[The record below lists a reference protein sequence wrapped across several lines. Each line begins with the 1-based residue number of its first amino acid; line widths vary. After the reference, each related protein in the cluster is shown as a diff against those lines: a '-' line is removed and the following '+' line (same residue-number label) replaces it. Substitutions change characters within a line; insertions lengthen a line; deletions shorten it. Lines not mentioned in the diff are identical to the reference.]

1 MEAEKADLAKTENGG
16 NDDTTA
22 KIESGA
28 EEQYISFEEE
38 TIKDEETIQRQQEL
52 YMNLKKK
59 LMKVYK
65 QKKGDKVSLCP
76 SMLKDLYE
84 LIMMEFS
91 KLECASISIYEL

>member
-1 MEAEKADLAKTENGG
+1 MPDSGNTEN
-16 NDDTTA
+16 
-22 KIESGA
+22 EVPGA
-28 EEQYISFEEE
+28 AAAGTSQFIQFEEARP
-38 TIKDEETIQRQQEL
+38 KDEETVQRQQDL

-91 KLECASISIYEL
+91 ELERASIAIYEL

>member
-1 MEAEKADLAKTENGG
+1 
-16 NDDTTA
+16 
-22 KIESGA
+22 
-28 EEQYISFEEE
+28 
-38 TIKDEETIQRQQEL
+38 
-52 YMNLKKK
+52 MNLKKK

-91 KLECASISIYEL
+91 ELERASIAIYEL